1 MVLVLLVSASV
12 APATAQ
18 SKLDTVNADRMG
30 RAVCNNVSALDK
42 ARYLAA
48 GKSLEYQVNV
58 LELYSSGV
66 GTSKTAQDR
75 RKRLRLQRCEPT
87 LVGADMFAT
96 FGADA
101 TCKNEYSTDKLASCP
116 VTYLSQCATCDPGR
130 TMTRQCGLEVLPV
143 GGKLRSEGFFLAVP
157 GGNTQC
163 TACPR
168 GKYQPRRGE
177 SGCATCPTGSVQNKS
192 GSDECEVC
200 GEGKYVNHTC
210 TKSLPFFI
218 MLACVHRTPSTG
230 PLNS

>member
-1 MVLVLLVSASV
+1 MVPLIVLVLLFSASV

-18 SKLDTVNADRMG
+18 STLDTVNAGMG
-30 RAVCNNVSALDK
+30 RAVCKNVSALDT

-48 GKSLEYQVNV
+48 AGKPWYKPLDLQVNV

-66 GTSKTAQDR
+66 SNHTS
-75 RKRLRLQRCEPT
+75 RLRLQGCDPAM
-87 LVGADMFAT
+87 VGADMFAT

-200 GEGKYVNHTC
+200 GEGKYANHTC
-210 TKSLPFFI
+210 TKSLPFFF
-218 MLACVHRTPSTG
+218 
-230 PLNS
+230 